1 MGEWQDNPSSSMADE
16 QAEAKALVE
25 RRANLNRR
33 LRLAFIAGAE
43 ERSRE
48 TMGRGLSE
56 EELERI
62 IERYP
67 GDVKDRSRANP
78 ARRRVADSRD
88 RPS

>member
-1 MGEWQDNPSSSMADE
+1 MADE
-16 QAEAKALVE
+16 QAESKSLVE

-43 ERSRE
+43 GRSRE

-56 EELERI
+56 EEFERI

-78 ARRRVADSRD
+78 AGRRVADSRD
-88 RPS
+88 GPS